1 VALSAYDTLGHW
13 YDFVKVAEVEDH
25 VAFGCLGEDVGQL
38 PLVRFH
44 EGEGG
49 LTRRDVDRAPS
60 DVGGEKSCD
69 ARDLRFQIFLQVRQR
84 RSIGS

>member
-1 VALSAYDTLGHW
+1 MLI
-13 YDFVKVAEVEDH
+13 E
-25 VAFGCLGEDVGQL
+25 L

-69 ARDLRFQIFLQVRQR
+69 ARDLRFQIFLQVLEA
-84 RSIGS
+84 